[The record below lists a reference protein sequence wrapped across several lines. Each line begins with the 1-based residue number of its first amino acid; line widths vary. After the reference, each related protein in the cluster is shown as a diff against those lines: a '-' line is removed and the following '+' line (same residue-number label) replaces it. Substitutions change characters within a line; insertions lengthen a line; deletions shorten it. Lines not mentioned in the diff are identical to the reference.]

1 MTGWLFLL
9 GAIVTE
15 LVGTLAL
22 RSAAVG
28 RRWFIVVV
36 VLAYAVSFTLLGLT
50 LRTGLGLGLV
60 YGIWCA
66 AGVALAALMSRI
78 LFKEALTSLMGAG
91 ILLIAGGVLLIHVG
105 AS

>member
-9 GAIVTE
+9 AAIVTE
-15 LVGTLAL
+15 LAGTLAL
-22 RSAAVG
+22 RTAAVG
-28 RRWFIVVV
+28 RRWFIVAV
-36 VLAYAVSFTLLGLT
+36 VLAYATSFTLLGLT

-66 AGVALAALMSRI
+66 AGVALAAILSRF
-78 LFKEALTSLMGAG
+78 LFKEALTALMGAG

-105 AS
+105 A